1 MARGLTGRTR
11 LAVWLTATGPSRQAV
26 ETPAAVPV
34 ALPCGSS
41 SAWREALARRC
52 RSLRPSPD
60 CPRPPERE
68 ALGVRGEK
76 GQRQPRARPG
86 TGGARSGAGT
96 ASQHRDEGGTRRVRQ
111 APLRPPLPRGPAR
124 ARGPQARVAP
134 GGTPQAT
141 GAGAVTERRM
151 RSWACASAP
160 VPCGARRPRCGR
172 GALLRQGADAGRGR
186 PGAGLPNPNPRRRP
200 RCCRLL
206 VVPPGRLR
214 APRVVGVASAE
225 PPGHVTMGLVAR
237 AQNT

>member
-76 GQRQPRARPG
+76 GRRQPRARPG

-96 ASQHRDEGGTRRVRQ
+96 ASQHRDEGGDPEG
-111 APLRPPLPRGPAR
+111 APGAAEAAPASGAGTGTGPAGPRGPGR
-124 ARGPQARVAP
+124 YP
-134 GGTPQAT
+134 
-141 GAGAVTERRM
+141 AGD
-151 RSWACASAP
+151 SY
-160 VPCGARRPRCGR
+160 
-172 GALLRQGADAGRGR
+172 
-186 PGAGLPNPNPRRRP
+186 
-200 RCCRLL
+200 
-206 VVPPGRLR
+206 
-214 APRVVGVASAE
+214 
-225 PPGHVTMGLVAR
+225 
-237 AQNT
+237 